1 MKHLLLTLLLAT
13 LCATAYGQTIKSLGY
28 DTASGEVIANT
39 GTNTLTFTNAFN
51 VATNAVAQV
60 RTNLGL
66 GGGDSPTFSGLT
78 LEGATLNVD
87 SIKGVNNEATQIDLG
102 SGDFSSPSGTFIFTT
117 DSDKLSVGTE
127 IEFVGDNAATNAT
140 ITRTNLGLGAT
151 WLTNTN
157 VTNFRTAIGLGAT
170 NEVFFNT
177 VEVDNFIISGSNQ
190 LTIPSLFLNGSI
202 EWNEASDAATTR
214 TNLGIPLPAL
224 TNTSN
229 VTMMRALAGSTNTNQ
244 PHSGNLDVVGQ
255 LGNFTIVVSNGIIID
270 VTQ

>member
-1 MKHLLLTLLLAT
+1 MKTLTTLLALA
-13 LCATAYGQTIKSLGY
+13 LFCATGYGQTIKALGY
-28 DTASGEVIANT
+28 DTASGEVVANT

-78 LEGATLNVD
+78 LESATLNVD

-127 IEFVGDNAATNAT
+127 IEFIGDEAATN
-140 ITRTNLGLGAT
+140 
-151 WLTNTN
+151 
-157 VTNFRTAIGLGAT
+157 
-170 NEVFFNT
+170 
-177 VEVDNFIISGSNQ
+177 
-190 LTIPSLFLNGSI
+190 
-202 EWNEASDAATTR
+202 AATTR

-224 TNTSN
+224 TNDSN
-229 VTMMRALAGSTNTNQ
+229 VTMMRALAGSTNTNA
-244 PHSGNLDVVGQ
+244 PFSGSVVADTNT
-255 LGNFTIVVSNGIIID
+255 LVFTNGILIE
-270 VTQ
+270 VQ